1 MASALAIKPKV
12 GGMAIGGELAIIA
25 TWLLEDWAH
34 IVMPDRV
41 EQAFTLL
48 MALFV
53 GYMIKE
59 EAPNIEDALKQL
71 LSAGIVKPL
80 QEIRP
85 DPLSTLKKE

>member
-1 MASALAIKPKV
+1 MGHALAIKPKV

-34 IVMPDRV
+34 VIMPDRV

-59 EAPNIEDALKQL
+59 EAPNIEEALKQL
-71 LSAGIVKPL
+71 LRSGIVKPL
-80 QEIRP
+80 QEVRP
-85 DPLSTLKKE
+85 DPLKVEKP